1 MRTTLDL
8 PDELLTEIKVM
19 CAQERATLKEL
30 IAELLRIGIK
40 SRQTMVRTA
49 PLPAPYRMR
58 SPMGPMGALD
68 GAQLSALRR
77 EVRR

>member
-30 IAELLRIGIK
+30 IAELLRLGIR
-40 SRQTMVRTA
+40 SRQTTVRAT
-49 PLPAPYRMR
+49 PLPAPYRMSR
-58 SPMGPMGALD
+58 PLD
-68 GAQLSALRR
+68 PAQVSAIIREARR
-77 EVRR
+77 